1 MKQTLLLALSLVAL
15 LFSHARSASAEISTR
30 SARANDMLNFQ
41 PNAPMTAQVA
51 PKQVHQPA
59 RQSSGTG
66 ITFSPARSKPKPVSE
81 VVPFRR
87 EIEPAREPLELFQGG
102 SDSLVAK
109 AVGSA
114 EGTRTPEGGRTWAYF
129 GHSDPGNR
137 KWNLGSFS
145 YQHEA
150 SSPEDADE
158 RQLLRLQRQF
168 DVIREIAS
176 SSGLTLSLE
185 EQLNAIDLANQAP
198 LAALQSG
205 GGYVD
210 RLVQAYAAGYS
221 GSQAVLWARTYSY
234 VNPATNQWDAP
245 GLGNTETSISRD
257 QQRRQAAIAE
267 AVTLHRSLPTSPQ
280 PLARR
285 VKNNTKQK
293 AEPKVARDSKPP
305 KESLVSSVRLIG
317 GIFYR

>member
-1 MKQTLLLALSLVAL
+1 MKQTLFVVLSLVAL
-15 LFSHARSASAEISTR
+15 LFSHARSASADISTR
-30 SARANDMLNFQ
+30 SARANDMLNFK
-41 PNAPMTAQVA
+41 PSTPVAAQAIPERVD
-51 PKQVHQPA
+51 PPA
-59 RQSSGTG
+59 RKSSGTG
-66 ITFSPARSKPKPVSE
+66 ITFAPTPKPTSQ

-87 EIEPAREPLELFQGG
+87 AIQPVSEPLELFEGG
-102 SDSLVAK
+102 SESLVAK
-109 AVGSA
+109 AVGNA
-114 EGTRTPEGGRTWAYF
+114 EGTRTPDGGKTWAYF
-129 GHSDPGNR
+129 GHSDPGNG

-145 YQHEA
+145 YQHGA

-176 SSGLTLSLE
+176 NSGLTLSLE
-185 EQLNAIDLANQAP
+185 EKLNAIDLANQAP
-198 LAALQSG
+198 LAALQFG

-234 VNPATNQWDAP
+234 INPATNQWDAP
-245 GLGNTETSISRD
+245 GLGNTEESISRD
-257 QQRRQAAIAE
+257 QQRRQTAIAE

-293 AEPKVARDSKPP
+293 AGPRVARVPKPP
-305 KESLVSSVRLIG
+305 KESLVSSARLIS
-317 GIFYR
+317 GISYR